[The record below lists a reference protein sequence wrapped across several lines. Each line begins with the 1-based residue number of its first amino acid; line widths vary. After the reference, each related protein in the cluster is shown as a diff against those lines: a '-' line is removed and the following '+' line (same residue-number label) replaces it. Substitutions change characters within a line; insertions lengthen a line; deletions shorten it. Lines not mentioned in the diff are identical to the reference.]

1 MPARI
6 PNAGLTRRDLLKR
19 TGGLAAIA
27 AFAAACGGNTGRPA
41 DSGGGGGSKVNL
53 SQWYHQYGET
63 GTKEAA
69 LKYAKAYTD
78 SNVAVEWVPG
88 DYGAKLASGLLS
100 SSGPDVFESQ
110 LNIAMV
116 KSNQVVPLDDIL
128 GDAKS
133 DFNPNDLTTNTIDGK
148 LYGIKMIDDPQ
159 IFYYR
164 KSLFEKAGIK
174 PPETVDDLIAAAK
187 ELTTDKVKGLFL
199 GNFTG
204 AGGVN
209 ISVAG
214 PALWSSGGAYL
225 TADNKPGFTGERA
238 ALAFSKLRELNQSNS
253 LLLGAPA
260 DWADPGAFTQGLAA
274 MQWCGLWA
282 MPGIQKALGDDF
294 GVFAQDLE
302 QFPSPLQHVGPPADE
317 LLPLLGGGAKDPEVG
332 DVLPMGRIGRGFGG
346 TGRLCGHR
354 GGSGETISRVLF
366 TRWYEQMVIS
376 LGWLSPA
383 TSCGL
388 PAAQT
393 TRAGSRCLFGLA
405 PTGGCRAT
413 SVAGRAVGSYPTV
426 SPLPFGYKGRSV
438 LCGPVPSPLGAQALP
453 GGLPCGA
460 RTFLE
465 WPLLPATRD
474 HRPHHFQRRKLPAG
488 RVMGQAVT
496 S

>member
-53 SQWYHQYGET
+53 TQWYHQYGET

-78 SNVAVEWVPG
+78 SNVAVQWVPG

-100 SSGPDVFESQ
+100 SSAPDVFESQ

-128 GDAKS
+128 GDAKD
-133 DFNPNDLTTNTIDGK
+133 DFNPNDLKTNTIDGK

-159 IFYYR
+159 VFYYR

-214 PALWSSGGAYL
+214 PSLWSSGGAYL
-225 TADNKPGFTGERA
+225 TEDNKPGFNNERA
-238 ALAFSKLRELNQSNS
+238 AQAFSKLRELNQSNS

-260 DWADPGAFTQGLAA
+260 DWADPGAFVQGLCAI
-274 MQWCGLWA
+274 QWTGLWA

-294 GVFAQDLE
+294 GVFAYPKLDAQGKPALPSGGWSEFVSAKSANVDAAKAFVKALWVDNQESQEDWNLNYGFHIPPRKSLAAKATKLQTGVAAEVVKLNQDYG
-302 QFPSPLQHVGPPADE
+302 VVD
-317 LLPLLGGGAKDPEVG
+317 
-332 DVLPMGRIGRGFGG
+332 
-346 TGRLCGHR
+346 
-354 GGSGETISRVLF
+354 
-366 TRWYEQMVIS
+366 
-376 LGWLSPA
+376 
-383 TSCGL
+383 L
-388 PAAQT
+388 PAWTPTMNTAFNDMLTNVMRKGADPAAEIAKADKTVT
-393 TRAGSRCLFGLA
+393 TELSRLFG
-405 PTGGCRAT
+405 
-413 SVAGRAVGSYPTV
+413 
-426 SPLPFGYKGRSV
+426 
-438 LCGPVPSPLGAQALP
+438 
-453 GGLPCGA
+453 
-460 RTFLE
+460 
-465 WPLLPATRD
+465 
-474 HRPHHFQRRKLPAG
+474 
-488 RVMGQAVT
+488 
-496 S
+496 